1 MPRTPR
7 AARSGPAGAIVRP
20 AKNNQ
25 TKTIR
30 TSGKR
35 WSDRAE
41 AVFLETIAATAN
53 ITAAAEAAGF
63 STTAVY
69 KRRLNEP
76 GFAARWQAALELGYT
91 RLECLVIETGAAT
104 LAGEPLAGDHPIP
117 RASFAE
123 VLNLLR
129 LHRAGVRGGRPQR
142 YDWRREEVDI
152 EVVRAE
158 VLRKLEVMKRCS

>member
-1 MPRTPR
+1 MPGDRNRRRHARGR
-7 AARSGPAGAIVRP
+7 AAGRRP
-20 AKNNQ
+20 P
-25 TKTIR
+25 
-30 TSGKR
+30 
-35 WSDRAE
+35 D
-41 AVFLETIAATAN
+41 
-53 ITAAAEAAGF
+53 
-63 STTAVY
+63 
-69 KRRLNEP
+69 
-76 GFAARWQAALELGYT
+76 
-91 RLECLVIETGAAT
+91 
-104 LAGEPLAGDHPIP
+104 P

>member
-69 KRRLNEP
+69 KRR
-76 GFAARWQAALELGYT
+76 
-91 RLECLVIETGAAT
+91 
-104 LAGEPLAGDHPIP
+104 
-117 RASFAE
+117 
-123 VLNLLR
+123 
-129 LHRAGVRGGRPQR
+129 
-142 YDWRREEVDI
+142 
-152 EVVRAE
+152 
-158 VLRKLEVMKRCS
+158 